1 MTVKA
6 GVREFHPR
14 PSLPH
19 VGLGLLPDTQRGE
32 RVVHV
37 RVYSIDCKH
46 RHISRCQTVSRAP
59 QMLTYSVLPVTGA
72 RRPFN
77 RGRRSWDDFQ
87 RLDFVAFKPEE
98 ESKVD
103 RTTGKVSDKPA
114 GYDGLSFF
122 LIGRERLAC
131 ICVFFR

>member
-37 RVYSIDCKH
+37 RVDSIDCKH

-59 QMLTYSVLPVTGA
+59 QTITYSVLPVTGA
-72 RRPFN
+72 RRLFN
-77 RGRRSWDDFQ
+77 RSRRSWYNFQ
-87 RLDFVAFKPEE
+87 RHDLVAFESEE

-103 RTTGKVSDKPA
+103 RATGKVSDKPA
-114 GYDGLSFF
+114 GNDD
-122 LIGRERLAC
+122 
-131 ICVFFR
+131 